1 MLHVSLVWVGYRGSL
16 QENRSHHR
24 GLGLVSLSSSP
35 DYGKLQS
42 WKDDAKSINGL
53 LN

>member
-1 MLHVSLVWVGYRGSL
+1 MHHVSLVWVGYRGSS
-16 QENRSHHR
+16 QESRSHRR
-24 GLGLVSLSSSP
+24 GLGLVPLPSSP